1 MLFTCLTCRC
11 FVRYYIR
18 VGKGY
23 RPLVKGT
30 GHCCRRRG
38 VPCTAGTAACKYY
51 SPTAAA
57 LTEEEWYA
65 LQRALE
71 AQVK

>member
-18 VGKGY
+18 VGKGF

-30 GHCCRRRG
+30 GHCRRRRG
-38 VPCTAGTAACKYY
+38 TPCTAGTPACRHY
-51 SPTAAA
+51 SPAAAA
-57 LTEEEWYA
+57 LTDEEWYA
-65 LQRALE
+65 LQRAMA
-71 AQVK
+71 AQAK